1 MPFCQT
7 YKIHSHSLNAI
18 LFSKTSATFIEM
30 KKEKRET
37 IHAMYLLYLFKVCM
51 VNSIRL
57 NIIAVTKSDFPFQY
71 QTDQNGK
78 AAARRQKNQI
88 WTNTRRKIQN
98 KSHKSKFIHF
108 GSWIERKL
116 WINVKVLKCKETRI
130 YNMYVYTR
138 VMANRMKNSTVK

>member
-1 MPFCQT
+1 MSFCRT
-7 YKIHSHSLNAI
+7 YKIHSHLLNAI

-30 KKEKRET
+30 KEEKRET

-78 AAARRQKNQI
+78 ASTRRQKKIKFEQI
-88 WTNTRRKIQN
+88 QEEKYKIKVIN
-98 KSHKSKFIHF
+98 RSSSILDCELSANF
-108 GSWIERKL
+108 G
-116 WINVKVLKCKETRI
+116 
-130 YNMYVYTR
+130 
-138 VMANRMKNSTVK
+138 